1 MNIKVKALLIIAAAA
16 SCLASCKKN
25 ANDKPDAA
33 SDVSSLNVINATFN
47 DVNVYQNGNRIN
59 QTSTYYPGGTLGY
72 LGVRSGT
79 QNYAAKINGT
89 SNELFSLPLTLSK
102 DSIYSFYVAGGTT
115 DQVFKTTD
123 VLASDTGASPMAK
136 IRLVNASADGGNFV
150 LHFESKVNNVTF
162 DTVKLRDVGFKTTSE
177 FLLVKPG
184 IHNMALYA
192 NGELTAVAKDTVLL
206 TGGRVYTYY
215 GFGNKTTGLGT
226 GVFTNR

>member
-1 MNIKVKALLIIAAAA
+1 MNIKVKALLIIAAVA

-72 LGVRSGT
+72 LSVRSGT

-89 SNELFSLPLTLSK
+89 SNELFSLPMTLSK

-136 IRLVNASADGGNFV
+136 IRLVNASPDGGNFSM
-150 LHFESKVNNVTF
+150 HFEGSA
-162 DTVKLRDVGFKTTSE
+162 DTNKFPSVAFKATTA
-177 FLLVKPG
+177 FILVKPG
-184 IHNMALYA
+184 VHNMAIHA

>member
-1 MNIKVKALLIIAAAA
+1 MNIKVKALLIIVAAA

-72 LGVRSGT
+72 LSVKSGT

-89 SNELFSLPLTLSK
+89 SNELFNIPMTLSK
-102 DSIYSFYVAGGTT
+102 DSIYSFYVAGTT
-115 DQVFKTTD
+115 ADQVFKTTD
-123 VLASDTGASPMAK
+123 VLASDTGTSPMAK
-136 IRLVNASADGGNFV
+136 IRLVNASPDGGNLV
-150 LHFESKVNNVTF
+150 WHFEAKVNNTTF
-162 DTVKLRDVGFKTTSE
+162 DTVKLRDVAFKTTSD

-184 IHNMALYA
+184 VHNMALYA
-192 NGELTAVAKDTVLL
+192 NGSLTQTARDTVELV
-206 TGGRVYTYY
+206 GGKVYTYY

-226 GVFTNR
+226 GLFTNR